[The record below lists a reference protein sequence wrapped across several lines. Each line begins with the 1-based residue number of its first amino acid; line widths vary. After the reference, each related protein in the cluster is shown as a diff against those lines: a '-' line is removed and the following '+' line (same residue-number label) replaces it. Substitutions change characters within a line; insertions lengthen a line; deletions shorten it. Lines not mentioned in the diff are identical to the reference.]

1 MSTQV
6 YSGHAR
12 KPDSAFHLEVKHPF
26 SSRKREERDLDV
38 LRLHVISDPIGQV
51 ERAEGPVVREGHLL
65 KLIHHSPKLQLLL
78 MFPLR
83 KEQICIPRVN
93 GTPVFVLLVQLQ
105 HFNHLKLELMLGG
118 VESLILA
125 PELVQLLECLLLQE
139 ALDVGK
145 RVRCRRP
152 TIPKHSLILHY

>member
-1 MSTQV
+1 
-6 YSGHAR
+6 
-12 KPDSAFHLEVKHPF
+12 
-26 SSRKREERDLDV
+26 
-38 LRLHVISDPIGQV
+38 
-51 ERAEGPVVREGHLL
+51 
-65 KLIHHSPKLQLLL
+65 

-83 KEQICIPRVN
+83 KEQVCVPRVN
-93 GTPVFVLLVQLQ
+93 GTPVVVLLVQLQ

-118 VESLILA
+118 VDSLILA